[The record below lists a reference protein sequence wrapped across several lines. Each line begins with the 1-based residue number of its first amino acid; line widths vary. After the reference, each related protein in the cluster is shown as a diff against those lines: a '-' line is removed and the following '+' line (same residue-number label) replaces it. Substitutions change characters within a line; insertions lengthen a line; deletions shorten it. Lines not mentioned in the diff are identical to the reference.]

1 MRFAAFGSGRFA
13 LKALTPI
20 VAKSMDLSLLQGMA
34 VTNEMTRRL
43 VEFLVGQQ
51 PFIGEQMV
59 RTVRA
64 TGIIRSAQALTDQ
77 ELIDHFP
84 QLFADLVEYF
94 ITEADPAARKQT
106 VAAAINHGMTRW
118 RQGYQLTEIVRELGL
133 VHRAILEHAVEKFFE
148 SNPRWIEGS
157 KAAWKN
163 LAGFFEDS
171 IAGSVQRYV
180 ENYTEELRRVN
191 GELLESNKIL
201 NQTDASRLRLIR
213 TVSHEISNVL
223 NALKLTI
230 ALLKIS
236 DDPPSREE
244 MLRTCQRNVQEM
256 GDLLDDLKNYSLLL
270 NGIDEPEIE
279 EIDLKPFASELE
291 SSFRAKTAE
300 AGLRLILRLDPD
312 LATVRSDR
320 KKIRRIIT
328 NLITNAINYRCLERE
343 QGTVTLAFS
352 SLDENSWQMMVED
365 SGIGIAPEHFETIFE
380 EFKRVNPTADIKGSG
395 LGLAITKRLV
405 DELKGKIEVFSEIG
419 KGSRFVLTLPKA

>member
-94 ITEADPAARKQT
+94 ITEADPETRKRT

-133 VHRAILEHAVEKFFE
+133 VHRAILEHAVERFFD
-148 SNPRWIEGS
+148 SNPQWIEGS
-157 KAAWKN
+157 KATWKN
-163 LAGFFEDS
+163 LAGFFEDW

-180 ENYTEELRRVN
+180 ENYTAELRRVN

-201 NQTDASRLRLIR
+201 NKTDAARLRLIR

-223 NALKLTI
+223 NALQLTI

-236 DDPPSREE
+236 DDPPRREE
-244 MLRTCQRNVQEM
+244 MLRTCQRNVQDM

>member
-1 MRFAAFGSGRFA
+1 
-13 LKALTPI
+13 
-20 VAKSMDLSLLQGMA
+20 
-34 VTNEMTRRL
+34 MTRRL

-84 QLFADLVEYF
+84 QLFADLVDYF
-94 ITEADPAARKQT
+94 TTEADPETRKRT

-148 SNPRWIEGS
+148 SNPQWIEGS
-157 KAAWKN
+157 KATWKN

-201 NQTDASRLRLIR
+201 NKTDASRLRLIR

-270 NGIDEPEIE
+270 NGIDKPEIE
-279 EIDLKPFASELE
+279 EIDLKALASELE

-328 NLITNAINYRCLERE
+328 NLMTNAINYRRLERE

-352 SLDENSWQMMVED
+352 SLEENSWQMMVED

-419 KGSRFVLTLPKA
+419 KGSKFVVTLPKA